1 MSTNPI
7 PLEHGYYYHIFNRGN
22 NHENIFPQQRNYS
35 YFMDLW
41 WKHTFQIADTLAFC
55 LLRNHFHAAIFVK
68 HIEDSSNI
76 KLKKPSQYFANFFI
90 AYSRGVNN
98 ATGRTGALFERPFE
112 RILITDECYLMRLII
127 YIHQNPQKHNFVTDF
142 RDWSYSSYHVLLGT
156 KDTRLKREK
165 VMELFGG
172 RDGVIR
178 FHKENQPQLD
188 LDYGES

>member
-7 PLEHGYYYHIFNRGN
+7 PLEHGFYYHIFNRGN
-22 NHENIFPQQRNYS
+22 NRENIFAQERNYS
-35 YFMDLW
+35 YFMELW

-68 HIEDSSNI
+68 HIEDLSNI
-76 KLKKPSQYFANFFI
+76 KLKKPSQFFSNFFI
-90 AYSRGVNN
+90 AYARGVNN

-112 RILITDECYLMRLII
+112 RILITDEHYLMRLII
-127 YIHQNPQKHNFVTDF
+127 YIHQNPQKHQFVTDF
-142 RDWSYSSYHVLLGT
+142 RDWSYSSYHELLGT
-156 KDTRLKREK
+156 KDTRLNRGK

-172 RDGVIR
+172 RNGVIR

>member
-1 MSTNPI
+1 MSTNAI

-22 NHENIFPQQRNYS
+22 NHENIFPQQRNYP

-41 WKHTFQIADTLAFC
+41 WKHTYQIADTLTFC

-68 HIEDSSNI
+68 HIEDGSNI

-112 RILITDECYLMRLII
+112 RILITDERYLMRLII

-142 RDWSYSSYHVLLGT
+142 RDWSYSSYHELLGT

-188 LDYGES
+188 LDYGEL